1 MLPKLAIFAGGGTL
15 PSRLVEACRSQGRDC
30 MVLAFEGQTDPE
42 TVRGVP
48 HTWTRF
54 GTVITAMQHLHGE
67 GVEEIVM
74 AGPMTRPSLISLKPD
89 AATAKVAARIM
100 KSAAGDD
107 SLLSALIG
115 ELEDMGFTV
124 SGVDSLLDGL
134 MARPGQYG
142 AHAPDDQARSDLE
155 RGLEIARAMGAMD
168 VGQAVVVQQGMV
180 LGVEAIEGTDA
191 LVKRCGELK
200 REGPGGVLVKIKKP
214 GQDRRA
220 DLPTVGVETAAVAA
234 AAGLRGIAF
243 EAGGTLV
250 MDEVEMVREADDAG
264 LFLIGIS
271 PSD

>member
-1 MLPKLAIFAGGGTL
+1 
-15 PSRLVEACRSQGRDC
+15 
-30 MVLAFEGQTDPE
+30 
-42 TVRGVP
+42 
-48 HTWTRF
+48 
-54 GTVITAMQHLHGE
+54 
-67 GVEEIVM
+67 
-74 AGPMTRPSLISLKPD
+74 
-89 AATAKVAARIM
+89 
-100 KSAAGDD
+100 
-107 SLLSALIG
+107 
-115 ELEDMGFTV
+115 
-124 SGVDSLLDGL
+124 VDSLLDGL

-220 DLPTVGVETAAVAA
+220 DLPTVGVETAAAAA

>member
-1 MLPKLAIFAGGGTL
+1 
-15 PSRLVEACRSQGRDC
+15 
-30 MVLAFEGQTDPE
+30 MVLAFEGQTDPA

-48 HTWTRF
+48 HSWTRF
-54 GTVITAMQHLHGE
+54 GTVITALQQLRGE

-74 AGPMTRPSLISLKPD
+74 AGPVTRPSFISLMPD

-115 ELEDMGFTV
+115 ELEDMGFRV
-124 SGVDSLLDGL
+124 SGVNSILGGL

-142 AHAPDDQARSDLE
+142 AHAPDAQARSDLE
-155 RGLEIARAMGAMD
+155 RGLEVARAIGGMD

-180 LGVEAIEGTDA
+180 LGIEGVEGTDA
-191 LVKRCGELK
+191 LIRRCGELK

-214 GQDRRA
+214 DQDWRA
-220 DLPTVGVETAAVAA
+220 DLPTVGVETVMAA
-234 AAGLRGIAF
+234 AATGLRGIAV

-250 MDEVEMVREADDAG
+250 MDEAEMVRKADDAG
-264 LFLIGIS
+264 LFLVGIS
-271 PSD
+271 LSD